1 MSEFKV
7 VDLLKQIVDAIVHIN
22 SLSKFQ
28 IIIDQ
33 TKKILLPEKIILN

>member
-7 VDLLKQIVDAIVHIN
+7 VDLLKQIVDAIVHIS

-28 IIIDQ
+28 IIIDKA
-33 TKKILLPEKIILN
+33 KKILLPEKVILN